1 MAGSSEAP
9 VDLAWTQAVEAL
21 VAAGRE
27 LDARGW
33 VPATSGN
40 LSLRVD
46 AGRIA
51 MTVSGRHKG
60 RLDAEGVMP
69 VDAGGRSLDPARRP
83 SAECLLHAQIY
94 RRRPDAGAV
103 LHVHS
108 IHATLLSRRVSE
120 VLVIEGYELLKA
132 FPGIETHAAR
142 LPVPVFDND
151 QDIPR
156 LAGRVESAFDQ
167 YPDMTG
173 YLIAGHGLYAWGR
186 DVEAALRHLEAF
198 DFLFECEL
206 RERAGG
212 VS

>member
-1 MAGSSEAP
+1 MDGITEAR
-9 VDLAWTQAVEAL
+9 VDGPWAQAVAEL
-21 VAAGRE
+21 IAAGRE
-27 LDARGW
+27 LDARRW

-40 LSLRVD
+40 LSVRVD
-46 AGRIA
+46 ADRIA

-69 VDAGGRSLDPARRP
+69 VDAEGRSLDPARRP

-108 IHATLLSRRVSE
+108 VNATLLSRRVRDL
-120 VLVIEGYELLKA
+120 LVIEGYELLKA
-132 FPGIETHAAR
+132 FPGIDTHAAR

-156 LAGRVESAFDQ
+156 LAGRVEAAFDAH
-167 YPDMTG
+167 PEMAG

-206 RERAGG
+206 RERTGAL
-212 VS
+212 S